1 MHEIPHEVGDFAILL
16 RSGFSRWDAAKA
28 QMLTAGAGL
37 IGALVAIG
45 GTNVTSAME
54 ARTSWIMPFTAG
66 GFLHISLVT
75 VLPDLLKE
83 DDSKE
88 SIKQL
93 IALIAGIAVMAVM
106 TIIFESWIVQS
117 CISSRLKINN
127 KFVDTALSK
136 RSWQRAALHF
146 AL

>member
-28 QMLTAGAGL
+28 QLLTACAGL

-45 GTNVTSAME
+45 GSGVTSAFE

-83 DDSKE
+83 TDSKE

-93 IALIAGIAVMAVM
+93 TSLVAGIAVMAIM
-106 TIIFESWIVQS
+106 TLVFES
-117 CISSRLKINN
+117 
-127 KFVDTALSK
+127 
-136 RSWQRAALHF
+136 
-146 AL
+146 

>member
-28 QMLTAGAGL
+28 QLLTAGAGL

-45 GTNVTSAME
+45 GTNVTSALE

-83 DDSKE
+83 MDSKE
-88 SIKQL
+88 SMKQL
-93 IALIAGIAVMAVM
+93 TALIGGIALMAFM
-106 TIIFESWIVQS
+106 TIIFES
-117 CISSRLKINN
+117 
-127 KFVDTALSK
+127 
-136 RSWQRAALHF
+136 
-146 AL
+146 

>member
-1 MHEIPHEVGDFAILL
+1 MYITVHEIPHEIGDFAILL

-28 QMLTAGAGL
+28 QFLTAGAGL
-37 IGALVAIG
+37 LGALVAIG

-83 DDSKE
+83 TDSIE
-88 SIKQL
+88 SAKQL
-93 IALIAGIAVMAVM
+93 LALIAGITVMAIM
-106 TIIFESWIVQS
+106 TIIFES
-117 CISSRLKINN
+117 
-127 KFVDTALSK
+127 
-136 RSWQRAALHF
+136 
-146 AL
+146 